1 MTRFRGWAL
10 VGLLLLTLI
19 AAAPS
24 LVNAQY
30 DTATVVLPAGDP
42 QAGRQAFVDLRCTV
56 CHRVEGETRFPA
68 PLSESQGP
76 DLNRALALRSASDL
90 AAAIIVPSHSMSV
103 KTSEPI
109 KQRLQELLL
118 SPMPDY
124 TRAMTVR
131 QLADLLAYLRS
142 LGPAK

>member
-1 MTRFRGWAL
+1 MARFRRCML
-10 VGLLLLTLI
+10 VGLMCATVI
-19 AAAPS
+19 GAAPS
-24 LVNAQY
+24 VVRAQY

-42 QAGRQAFVDLRCTV
+42 HAGRQAFVDLKCTV
-56 CHRVEGETRFPA
+56 CHKVEGESRFPA

-76 DLNRALALRSASDL
+76 DLSRALALRTASDL

-109 KQRLQELLL
+109 KQRLQQLLL